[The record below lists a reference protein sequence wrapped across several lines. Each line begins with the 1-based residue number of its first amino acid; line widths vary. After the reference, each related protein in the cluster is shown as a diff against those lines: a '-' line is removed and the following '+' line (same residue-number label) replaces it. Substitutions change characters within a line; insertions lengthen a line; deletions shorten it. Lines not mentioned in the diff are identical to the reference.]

1 MKKWSTIFLF
11 VLLAISA
18 QAQRQSTVVQLLN
31 NSSAVGRVVPSANDL
46 IGAGASYWTY
56 CTTATSLAVIAEE
69 SPDNNSLHYV
79 AISPTYG
86 IPSSINGNSCGLIQA
101 GGLFGYPAFNVLA
114 ISGGVISVWY
124 SASTGVVSSFPPA
137 FNSSGATAPAQC
149 DQTAF
154 ANTASGTAVSLIS
167 GTNGEQIHVC
177 GFTLSFVGSS
187 GNTGF
192 ASLTFGVS
200 STCTGGGSG
209 TSFEIYLNTQSTP
222 LDINRSFVLPPGDTL
237 CFSPPASGTS
247 GNVISISYAKF

>member
-1 MKKWSTIFLF
+1 MKKLFTVFLF

-18 QAQRQSTVVQLLN
+18 QAQRPSTVVQVLN
-31 NSSAVGRVVPSANDL
+31 NSSTVGRIGLGPNDL
-46 IGAGASYWTY
+46 IGAGSSYWTY
-56 CTTATSLAVIAEE
+56 CTTASSLTVIAEE
-69 SPDNNSLHYV
+69 SPDNNSLHFV
-79 AISPTYG
+79 PVSPTYG
-86 IPSSINGNSCGLIQA
+86 VPSAINGNSCGVIPA

-114 ISGGVISVWY
+114 IGGGVISVWY
-124 SASTGVVSSFPPA
+124 SGSIGVTSTFPPA

-154 ANTASGTAVSLIS
+154 ANTASGTPVSLVGGS
-167 GTNGEQIHVC
+167 TGSQIHVC

-192 ASLTFGVS
+192 ASLTFGA
-200 STCTGGGSG
+200 STSCTGGGSG
-209 TSFEIYLNTQSTP
+209 TSFEIYLNSQSAP
-222 LDINRSFVLPPGDTL
+222 LDINRSFVLPAGDSL